1 MVWNHSYIKLTTKKV
16 NVKTQLKS
24 LNNAKR
30 AVETCEVPK
39 TLQAKNSQRYIRR
52 RGHFSSKQP
61 ATG

>member
-1 MVWNHSYIKLTTKKV
+1 MVWNFSYIELTTTKV

-24 LNNAKR
+24 LNNARR

-39 TLQAKNSQRYIRR
+39 TLQAKNSQKYIRQ
-52 RGHFSSKQP
+52 RGHFPSKQP